1 MKKYSKHYFASC
13 PVGFE
18 FLVEED
24 LQMISRNKSTVIRK
38 SGGILFES
46 YNEDAI
52 KLILESKIVSKV
64 YKLLY
69 SFPIEISKDLYTQA
83 CKIAWDKVFDLNQ
96 DFFITSI
103 LDSKQD
109 LFDSSM
115 YSSQVLKDAIADT
128 FRKKY
133 AQRPNLSKD
142 GPIKLLLVLE
152 QGTIYLY
159 IAMTGSLGERGYR
172 HHSYELSIKENLAA
186 GLLRIFNSQ
195 SQYFQ
200 DIFCGSGT
208 LIFEEYLRRNYIPAQ
223 YNKILKNQPFL
234 FESLTFFKK
243 DPYLIKNF
251 VNYKEEFLQTLSPP
265 ANSFFFEG
273 SDINPTHFSNKSLFF
288 QDSKIKF
295 IEQPFQKSKI
305 KGDIISN
312 IPYKNFTH
320 SKEVFSIRS
329 PYKLGFI
336 CSFEQSKG
344 IQREHKSFFFKNG
357 PLKCVL
363 ITFKSDSS
371 AR

>member
-24 LQMISRNKSTVIRK
+24 LQMISQNKSTVIKK

-52 KLILESKIVSKV
+52 KLILDCKIVSKV

-83 CKIAWDKVFDLNQ
+83 CKIAWDKIFDLNQ

-103 LDSKQD
+103 LDSNQN

-133 AQRPNLSKD
+133 AQRPNLSKE
-142 GPIKLLLVLE
+142 GPVKLRLVLE
-152 QGTIYLY
+152 NNIVYIY
-159 IAMTGSLGERGYR
+159 IAMTTSLGERGYR
-172 HHSYELSIKENLAA
+172 HTSYEFSIKENLTA
-186 GLLRIFNSQ
+186 GLLRVFNSQ
-195 SQYFQ
+195 SKYFQ

-208 LIFEEYLRRNYIPAQ
+208 LIFEEYLRKNYLPAQ
-223 YNKILKNQPFL
+223 YKKILNNEQFL
-234 FESLTFFKK
+234 FEDLTFFKK

-251 VNYKEEFLQTLSPP
+251 QKYKEEFLENINTHQ
-265 ANSFFFEG
+265 NSFFFEG
-273 SDINPTHFSNKSLFF
+273 SDIQTQHFANQSLFF
-288 QDSKIKF
+288 KNSNIKF
-295 IEQPFQKSKI
+295 IEQPFQKARI
-305 KGDIISN
+305 KGDIFSN
-312 IPYKNFTH
+312 IPYKNFAHT
-320 SKEVFSIRS
+320 KEVFSIKS
-329 PYKLGFI
+329 PYKVGFI
-336 CSFEQSKG
+336 CSFEQSKAL
-344 IQREHKSFFFKNG
+344 QREHKSFFFKNG